1 MMKKLEETNIFSV
14 LVVVL
19 LILQIALT
27 SVQIIKLNQ
36 YVALTLG
43 PTKASLENQDIEFVE
58 AIPISDDP
66 YIGNNNDPV
75 VTIVGFLDFSC
86 QHCKSAYQAIMP
98 LVYEHRD
105 SIQFVLKDFPVKTP
119 DIETSL
125 LKITN
130 CLPSQSIYWEFV
142 DYIFSSDA
150 PITDL
155 NLISRVENLNIDH
168 SMFNEC
174 VSNGN
179 YITEVEQDISEGK
192 KVGVIGTPTFYV
204 NGYRINNWNSV
215 SSIINMLLEINQS
228 N

>member
-1 MMKKLEETNIFSV
+1 MKKLEETNIFSV

-105 SIQFVLKDFPVKTP
+105 SIQFVQKISQLKHL
-119 DIETSL
+119 I
-125 LKITN
+125 LKQVFSR
-130 CLPSQSIYWEFV
+130 SQIVYQ
-142 DYIFSSDA
+142 A
-150 PITDL
+150 
-155 NLISRVENLNIDH
+155 NLFIGNL
-168 SMFNEC
+168 
-174 VSNGN
+174 
-179 YITEVEQDISEGK
+179 
-192 KVGVIGTPTFYV
+192 
-204 NGYRINNWNSV
+204 
-215 SSIINMLLEINQS
+215 
-228 N
+228 